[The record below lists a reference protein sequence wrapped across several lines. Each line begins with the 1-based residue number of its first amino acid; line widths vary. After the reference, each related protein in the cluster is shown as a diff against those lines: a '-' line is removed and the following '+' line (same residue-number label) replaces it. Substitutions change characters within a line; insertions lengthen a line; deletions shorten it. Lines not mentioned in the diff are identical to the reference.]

1 MPSNAYNLER
11 AKRQPLTKKNLREL
25 NIEQTWQSILD
36 HPNLVY
42 VDDYGVRHKPVGFSL
57 NKSSFGAFP
66 GSAFKLGWL
75 AYMNLGEPLIE
86 ERRNVQQPP
95 PDTFSSRT
103 YVNRSQTSNMTFNDS
118 VEFTVSNEVTWSLQ
132 GEAQLT
138 FGGSVG
144 AELQLQ
150 LQSQLQVDL
159 QAQFG
164 TELQNQLQNDMENS
178 ATNTVTNENSKDDIG
193 VDTANGTTNGVTN
206 SMTNG
211 VTNSASNSV
220 TSSGAFTTTGSA
232 TGSAELNAQL
242 MLGITGSV
250 GGSLTTSW
258 ASNSQI
264 SGEVPPGSRVD
275 TIVTQ
280 RRVRKQYSYEIPVT
294 FSGLLAV
301 KYDVPVAVLSPPQ
314 SRNYPGLEYVVA
326 RDLGDIDLA
335 GGNGFRMKGLAEV
348 VSALEVHHTMF
359 DGESLTG
366 SEREL
371 HKQP

>member
-25 NIEQTWQSILD
+25 NIEQTWQSVLD

-42 VDDYGVRHKPVGFSL
+42 VDDYGVRHKPVGFSV

-66 GSAFKLGWL
+66 GSAFELGWL
-75 AYMNLGEPLIE
+75 SYMNLGEPLIE
-86 ERRNVQQPP
+86 ERRNINQPP
-95 PDTFSSRT
+95 PDSFSSRA
-103 YVNRSQTSNMTFNDS
+103 YVNRSQTSPMTFTDS

-138 FGGSVG
+138 FGGSVS

-150 LQSQLQVDL
+150 LQSQLQLDL
-159 QAQFG
+159 QTQLG
-164 TELQNQLQNDMENS
+164 TELQNGMENK
-178 ATNTVTNENSKDDIG
+178 VTNSVTSENSKDDIG
-193 VDTANGTTNGVTN
+193 SDTANGTENGVAN
-206 SMTNG
+206 S
-211 VTNSASNSV
+211 VANSASNSV
-220 TSSGAFTTTGSA
+220 TSSAAFTTTGSA
-232 TGSAELNAQL
+232 AGSAELNAQL

-250 GGSLTTSW
+250 GGTLTTSW
-258 ASNSQI
+258 ASTSQI
-264 SGEVPPGSRVD
+264 SGEVPPGSRVE

-280 RRVRKQYSYEIPVT
+280 RRTRKQYSYEIPVT

-301 KYDVPVAVLSPPQ
+301 RYDVPVAVLSPPQ
-314 SRNYPGLEYVVA
+314 PGNYPGLDQVVA
-326 RDLGDIDLA
+326 RSLGDIDLA

>member
-1 MPSNAYNLER
+1 MPSHAYNLDR
-11 AKRQPLTKKNLREL
+11 AKRLPLTKKNLREL
-25 NIEQTWQSILD
+25 NIEQTWQSVLD

-42 VDDYGVRHKPVGFSL
+42 VDDYGVRHKPVGFSV
-57 NKSSFGAFP
+57 NKSRFGSFP
-66 GSAFKLGWL
+66 GTATQRGWL

-86 ERRNVQQPP
+86 ERRSIHQPP

-103 YVNRSQTSNMTFNDS
+103 YVNRSQATPMTFTDS
-118 VEFTVSNEVTWSLQ
+118 VQFTVSNEVTWTLQ

-150 LQSQLQVDL
+150 LQNHLQLDL

-164 TELQNQLQNDMENS
+164 TELQNQLQNEMGNK
-178 ATNTVTNENSKDDIG
+178 VTNSVSNEQSKDDIG
-193 VDTANGTTNGVTN
+193 SDTINGTENGVTNSTTNGVTN
-206 SMTNG
+206 SAGT
-211 VTNSASNSV
+211 SV
-220 TSSGAFTTTGSA
+220 TTSGAFTTTGSA

-242 MLGITGSV
+242 MLGIMGSV
-250 GGSLTTSW
+250 GGTLNTSW

-264 SGEVPPGSRVD
+264 SGEVPPGSRVE
-275 TIVTQ
+275 TIATQ
-280 RRVRKQYSYEIPVT
+280 RRTRKQYSYEIPVT

-301 KYDVPVAVLSPPQ
+301 QYDVPVAVLSPPQ
-314 SRNYPGLEYVVA
+314 AGDYPGLDQLVA
-326 RDLGDIDLA
+326 RDIGDLDLA
-335 GGNGFRMKGLAEV
+335 GGGFRMKGLAEV

-359 DGESLTG
+359 DGESLTD
-366 SEREL
+366 SQRAP